1 LNANQPFNNTDD
13 TAFYEQGRDHWG
25 PTHLAYEPEAYY
37 TTLPPLN
44 HCEFIN
50 KAKVRFQEGKVFS
63 FYNKLRNVGRLLGVF
78 LVPLDSVKCNSSLC
92 PETIQGFP
100 IHNDRYFAMAASLY
114 EKLCDIDC
122 IPEKYTR
129 IRSIVDHY
137 VDTNDGYQVLYEL
150 LEGSHP
156 ALDKNPDN
164 TPPKSDACHGDVQE
178 YAAQFQAY
186 VTGEKLNG
194 RHYKEKELVLLFLQG
209 LGEDLMPAIQ
219 YVKTLMDSWSD
230 AHSLNPSSHVAASH
244 HTYGSAHVH
253 VASAPATDTS
263 STKPEDS
270 ITTLTQLVQQH
281 VQQSDALIRAA
292 YKPHQGGSTN
302 PSSVTKK
309 SRSAA
314 SVHQ

>member
-1 LNANQPFNNTDD
+1 
-13 TAFYEQGRDHWG
+13 
-25 PTHLAYEPEAYY
+25 
-37 TTLPPLN
+37 
-44 HCEFIN
+44 
-50 KAKVRFQEGKVFS
+50 
-63 FYNKLRNVGRLLGVF
+63 
-78 LVPLDSVKCNSSLC
+78 
-92 PETIQGFP
+92 
-100 IHNDRYFAMAASLY
+100 
-114 EKLCDIDC
+114 
-122 IPEKYTR
+122 
-129 IRSIVDHY
+129 
-137 VDTNDGYQVLYEL
+137 
-150 LEGSHP
+150 
-156 ALDKNPDN
+156 
-164 TPPKSDACHGDVQE
+164 VQE